1 MFYKVISFVKSVIS
15 FNIVNVYED
24 VRATHSRN
32 CTFQQLGFNSVI
44 NNAKS
49 LWERTS
55 NLDLSSTWY
64 NPIDTISTI
73 DMNTYGFSIKV
84 ILGKIVLCYRS
95 IDKGQKITVT
105 TNLTVFFARKKKFL
119 EKLEAE
125 IERHASL
132 EKEKLRSNQSSEYV
146 NVLLMNSGSMLQKFK
161 RSIDTVFTNDNIHV
175 KLLESI
181 KTFINNKDVYKSLS
195 YPYSFSALMHGEPGC
210 GKTSTLFAIASELG
224 YNLTYVDVSKAS
236 VADIVEKT
244 NLSNEILVFED
255 VDAVGMTTESNRDN
269 DHSIKSFSRA
279 NDRTGLS
286 LSDLLNLTDGLLST
300 EGSIFIFTTNH
311 IEKLDKALLRKGRM
325 NEIIEFKLLNG
336 TTASK
341 MIEHHLDVKLDNLAD
356 NIKPTELQDAILEIK
371 LGTSTIEDLKAKFS
385 R

>member
-1 MFYKVISFVKSVIS
+1 VISFVKSVIS

-24 VRATHSRN
+24 VRATHSKN
-32 CTFQQLGFNSVI
+32 CTLHQLGFNSVI

-55 NLDLSSTWY
+55 NLDLSNTWY
-64 NPIDTISTI
+64 NHFSDVISTV
-73 DMNTYGFSIKV
+73 DMNTYGFSVKLIFGKV
-84 ILGKIVLCYRS
+84 VLCYRS

-105 TNLTVFFARKKKFL
+105 THLTVFFARKKKFF

-125 IERHASL
+125 IRRHVVL
-132 EKEKLRSNQSSEYV
+132 EKEKAMSYQSSEYV
-146 NVLLMNSGSMLQKFK
+146 NVWLMNSGSILQKFK
-161 RSIDTVFTNDNIHV
+161 RGIDTVFTNDNIHV
-175 KLLESI
+175 KLLESL
-181 KTFINNKDVYKSLS
+181 KTFINNRDMYKSLS

-224 YNLTYVDVSKAS
+224 YNLTYVDVSKSS
-236 VADIVEKT
+236 VADIVERT
-244 NLSNEILVFED
+244 NSSNREILVFED
-255 VDAVGMTTESNRDN
+255 VDAVGITTESNRDN
-269 DHSIKSFSRA
+269 DRSIRSFSRA
-279 NDRTGLS
+279 NDKTGLS

-311 IEKLDKALLRKGRM
+311 IDKLDKALLRKGRM
-325 NEIIEFKLLNG
+325 NEVIEFKLLNG

-341 MIEHHLDVKLDNLAD
+341 MIEHHLGVKLDGLTD

-371 LGTSTIEDLKAKFS
+371 LGTSTIEGLKAKFS